1 MAKCLFLTAFETII
15 ALPPLSHAYNPTLLE
30 AGCDEAGR
38 GCLAGPVVAAA
49 VILPANGSFLEG
61 LDDSKQLKQA
71 KRENLAEA
79 IRAESR
85 GWAVW
90 AVSNTEI
97 DQLNIL
103 QASVKAMN
111 RAVGELTEQPE
122 HLLIDGHYFH
132 TASGLPFTCVK
143 KGDAI
148 YKAIAAASILAKC
161 HRDGL
166 MAEYDKQYPAYGWA
180 RNKGYPTPEHLRAL
194 EAHGPTPLHRYSF
207 QRVQPALF
215 SRTSQP

>member
-1 MAKCLFLTAFETII
+1 MLILPFLA
-15 ALPPLSHAYNPTLLE
+15 HAYEPTLVE

-49 VILPANGSFLEG
+49 VILPADGSFLEA
-61 LDDSKQLKQA
+61 LEDSKQLKQA

-85 GWAVW
+85 SWAVGV
-90 AVSNTEI
+90 VSNTEI

-111 RAVGELTEQPE
+111 RAVAELTERPE

-143 KGDAI
+143 KGDAL
-148 YKAIAAASILAKC
+148 YKAIAAGSILAKC
-161 HRDGL
+161 HRDAL
-166 MAEYDKQYPAYGWA
+166 MAEYDEQYPAYGWA

-194 EAHGPTPLHRYSF
+194 KAYGPTPLHRYSF

-215 SRTSQP
+215 S